1 MPERYNPF
9 FDLMLME
16 REVINYGE
24 GVALGASL
32 VWASTSLVLRTLS
45 QHQPSAL
52 ITAIRCGISGPFF
65 WMLLPF
71 GPPLST
77 LVNVPLHEW
86 GLLIGSVFI
95 GIVIGD
101 QLYLHAMKEN
111 WRIAHNGSGWHT
123 SKLPHWSGS
132 KLLLDVPVTRTF
144 IFGCVLAASGVIL
157 LSQRPRQNRTDT
169 QEQPIR
175 LKRGIIF
182 ALLTALLWG
191 LSTTMLK
198 PAMAHLTSI
207 QANSVRMPLVALAL
221 FGIWRLNQGRGNLRD
236 IGWRTFALIA
246 FTGLAGMGL
255 GSFFYVEA
263 VLFIGPAK
271 TATVTTATPV
281 LSLILAVIFLKD
293 KSRSAFSQ
301 GLPSA

>member
-1 MPERYNPF
+1 
-9 FDLMLME
+9 
-16 REVINYGE
+16 
-24 GVALGASL
+24 
-32 VWASTSLVLRTLS
+32 
-45 QHQPSAL
+45 
-52 ITAIRCGISGPFF
+52 
-65 WMLLPF
+65 MLLPF

-101 QLYLHAMKEN
+101 QLYLHAMKEIGVS
-111 WRIAHNGSGWHT
+111 RTMALVGT
-123 SKLPHWSGS
+123 LPITTLIWEQ
-132 KLLLDVPVTRTF
+132 LLLDVPVTHTF

-157 LSQRPRQNRTDT
+157 LSQQPRQNLTDA
-169 QEQPIR
+169 QAPPIR
-175 LKRGIIF
+175 LKRGITY
-182 ALLTALLWG
+182 ALITSLLWG

-236 IGWRTFALIA
+236 IGWRTFILIA
-246 FTGLAGMGL
+246 ITGLLGMGF

-271 TATVTTATPV
+271 TATLTTATPV
-281 LSLILAVIFLKD
+281 LALILAVIFLKEQITL
-293 KSRSAFSQ
+293 RLLTGVALCVV
-301 GLPSA
+301 GILLVL

>member
-1 MPERYNPF
+1 M
-9 FDLMLME
+9 
-16 REVINYGE
+16 ISYGE

-45 QHQPSAL
+45 QHHPSAL

-77 LVNVPLHEW
+77 LADVPMHEW

-101 QLYLHAMKEN
+101 QLFLHAMKEIGVS
-111 WRIAHNGSGWHT
+111 RTMALVGT
-123 SKLPHWSGS
+123 LPITTLIWEQ
-132 KLLLDVPVTRTF
+132 LLLDVPVTRTF

-157 LSQRPRQNRTDT
+157 LSQRPRQKRQDT

-175 LKRGIIF
+175 LKRGIAF
-182 ALLTALLWG
+182 ALITALLWG
-191 LSTTMLK
+191 LSTTLLK

-207 QANSVRMPLVALAL
+207 QANSVRMPFVALAL

-246 FTGLAGMGL
+246 VTGLLGMGI

-281 LSLILAVIFLKD
+281 LALILAVIFLKEQITL
-293 KSRSAFSQ
+293 RILTGVALCVA
-301 GLPSA
+301 GVLLVL

>member
-1 MPERYNPF
+1 M
-9 FDLMLME
+9 
-16 REVINYGE
+16 ISYGE

-77 LVNVPLHEW
+77 LLNVPLHEW

-101 QLYLHAMKEN
+101 QLYLHAMKEIGVS
-111 WRIAHNGSGWHT
+111 RTMALVGT
-123 SKLPHWSGS
+123 LPITTLIWEQ
-132 KLLLDVPVTRTF
+132 LLLDVPVTHTF

-157 LSQRPRQNRTDT
+157 LSQRPRQNRKDA
-169 QEQPIR
+169 QEPPIR
-175 LKRGIIF
+175 LKRGIAF
-182 ALLTALLWG
+182 ALITSLLWG

-236 IGWRTFALIA
+236 IGWRTFILIA
-246 FTGLAGMGL
+246 LTGLLGMGF

-271 TATVTTATPV
+271 TATLTTATPV
-281 LSLILAVIFLKD
+281 LALILAVIFLKEQITL
-293 KSRSAFSQ
+293 RLLTGVALCVV
-301 GLPSA
+301 GVLLVL